1 MKKKEKVFFENL
13 IKKYSKKKLSYK
25 FRYSLLEDA
34 FSLDDILSGIEVLL
48 SGQITMSEITE
59 KFQYEFAKYVGA
71 KYALMV
77 NSGSSANL
85 LAAFALVNPR
95 KKNFLKKND
104 ECLIPALC
112 WSTSLWPIIQSGLKP
127 KFVDVDI
134 DSFAISDRSLEQN
147 ISKNT
152 KALMMVHVL
161 GNASNIQK
169 ISQLTKKRELY
180 LIEDTCESLGSQYD
194 GKFFGT
200 FGDFGTYS
208 FYYSHQITSGEGGMI
223 VCNNLEDYQL
233 IYSMRSHGWDRRLKK
248 NFEKRPDTSF
258 NFINSGFNLRP
269 LDITASIGLSQF
281 KRLNSMIKIRSD
293 NRDKIIKKLINSPFW
308 QDQFTFFYPTK
319 KVKPSWFGFPVLI
332 NKKYLS
338 KKKKFINLLNQ
349 RGIET
354 RMIISGNLMN
364 HASIE
369 LYGLNPNKKTFNNAQ
384 EIEDR
389 GFFIGLH
396 TESISEKTLNYLE
409 KNLLTIDKL

>member
-1 MKKKEKVFFENL
+1 M
-13 IKKYSKKKLSYK
+13 I
-25 FRYSLLEDA
+25 
-34 FSLDDILSGIEVLL
+34 
-48 SGQITMSEITE
+48 
-59 KFQYEFAKYVGA
+59 
-71 KYALMV
+71 
-77 NSGSSANL
+77 
-85 LAAFALVNPR
+85 
-95 KKNFLKKND
+95 
-104 ECLIPALC
+104 
-112 WSTSLWPIIQSGLKP
+112 
-127 KFVDVDI
+127 
-134 DSFAISDRSLEQN
+134 
-147 ISKNT
+147 
-152 KALMMVHVL
+152 VHVL

-169 ISQLTKKRELY
+169 ISQLTKKRDLY

-194 GKFFGT
+194 GKFLGT

-269 LDITASIGLSQF
+269 LDITASIGFSQF

-293 NRDKIIKKLINSPFW
+293 NRDKIIKKLISSPLW

-338 KKKKFINLLNQ
+338 KKKKFLNLLNQ
-349 RGIET
+349 KGIET

-364 HASIE
+364 HAGIQ
-369 LYGLNPNKKTFNNAQ
+369 LYGLNPNKRTFNNAQ

-396 TESISEKTLNYLE
+396 TESISEETLNYLE

>member
-1 MKKKEKVFFENL
+1 MKKKEKIFLENL
-13 IKKYSKKKLSYK
+13 IKKYSKKKLSHKPSYL
-25 FRYSLLEDA
+25 LLENA
-34 FSLDDILSGIEVLL
+34 FSSEDILSGFKVLL

-59 KFQYEFAKYVGA
+59 KFENEFAKYVGA

-77 NSGSSANL
+77 NSVSSANL
-85 LAAFALVNPR
+85 LATFTLVNPR
-95 KKNFLKKND
+95 KKNFLKKNS

-112 WSTSLWPIIQSGLKP
+112 WSTSLWPIVQAGLKP

-134 DSFAISDRSLEQN
+134 DSFGISERLLEQN
-147 ISKNT
+147 ISRNT
-152 KALMMVHVL
+152 KALMIVHVL

-169 ISQLTKKRELY
+169 ISQLTKRRGIY
-180 LIEDTCESLGSQYD
+180 LIEDTCESLGSQYG
-194 GKFFGT
+194 GKFLGT

-223 VCNNLEDYQL
+223 VCNSKEDYQL
-233 IYSMRSHGWDRRLKK
+233 IYSMRSHGWSRKSKNNLEKK
-248 NFEKRPDTSF
+248 LDTSF
-258 NFINSGFNLRP
+258 KFVNTGFNLRP
-269 LDITASIGLSQF
+269 LDITASIGFNQF
-281 KRLNSMIKIRSD
+281 KRLNLMIKVRSD
-293 NRDKIIKKLINSPFW
+293 NRDKIINKLTNSPLW
-308 QDQFTFFYPTK
+308 QDQFTFFHPTK
-319 KVKPSWFGFPVLI
+319 KIKPSWFGLPVLI

-338 KKKKFINLLNQ
+338 KKKKFLNLLNQ

-396 TESISEKTLNYLE
+396 TESISEETLNYLE
-409 KNLLTIDKL
+409 RNLLMIDKL

>member
-13 IKKYSKKKLSYK
+13 IKKYSKKKLLYK
-25 FRYSLLEDA
+25 FRYPLLEDA

-104 ECLIPALC
+104 ECLVPALC

-169 ISQLTKKRELY
+169 ISQLTKKRDLY

-194 GKFFGT
+194 GKFLGT

-233 IYSMRSHGWDRRLKK
+233 IYSMRSHGWDRSLKK
-248 NFEKRPDTSF
+248 NFKKKQDTSF

-269 LDITASIGLSQF
+269 MDITASIGFSQF
-281 KRLNSMIKIRSD
+281 KRLNSMIKTRSD
-293 NRDKIIKKLINSPFW
+293 NRDKIIKKLISSPFW

-338 KKKKFINLLNQ
+338 KKKKFLNLLTQ
-349 RGIET
+349 KRIET

-364 HASIE
+364 HSSVQ
-369 LYGLNPNKKTFNNAQ
+369 LYNLNPSKRTFNNAQ

-396 TESISEKTLNYLE
+396 TKAISDETLNYLE

>member
-1 MKKKEKVFFENL
+1 MKKKEKIFLENL
-13 IKKYSKKKLSYK
+13 IKKYSKKELSYK
-25 FRYSLLEDA
+25 PKYSLLENA
-34 FSLDDILSGIEVLL
+34 FSQDDILSGIKVLL

-59 KFQYEFAKYVGA
+59 KFQCEFAKYVGA

-95 KKNFLKKND
+95 KKNFLRKNS

-112 WSTSLWPIIQSGLKP
+112 WSTSLWPIVQAGLKP

-134 DSFAISDRSLEQN
+134 NTFGINEQSLEQN
-147 ISKNT
+147 ISKNS

-161 GNASNIQK
+161 GNASNIKK
-169 ISQLTKKRELY
+169 ISQITKKRGLY
-180 LIEDTCESLGSQYD
+180 LIEDTCESLGSQYG
-194 GKFFGT
+194 GKFLGT

-223 VCNNLEDYQL
+223 VCNNKEDYQL
-233 IYSMRSHGWDRRLKK
+233 IYSMRSHGWSRGLKK
-248 NFEKRPDTSF
+248 NLEKTPDTSF

-269 LDITASIGLSQF
+269 LDLIASIGFSQF
-281 KRLNSMIKIRSD
+281 KRLNSMITTRSN
-293 NRDKIIKKLINSPFW
+293 NRDKIINKLTNSLLW
-308 QDQFTFFYPTK
+308 KNQFTFFYPAK
-319 KVKPSWFGFPVLI
+319 KIKPSWFGFPVLI

-338 KKKKFINLLNQ
+338 KKKKYLNFLNQ
-349 RGIET
+349 KGIEN
-354 RMIISGNLMN
+354 RMIISGNFMN
-364 HASIE
+364 QPGIQ
-369 LYGLNPNKKTFNNAQ
+369 LYNLNTDKKTFNNAQ
-384 EIEDR
+384 EIEER

-396 TESISEKTLNYLE
+396 TKPISRETLNYLE

>member
-1 MKKKEKVFFENL
+1 MKKSDKIFLEKL
-13 IKKYSKKKLSYK
+13 IKKYSSNKNSNIVYPLVSNKLLPK
-25 FRYSLLEDA
+25 
-34 FSLDDILSGIEVLL
+34 DIIDGASVLL
-48 SGQITMSEITE
+48 TGNITMGEITR
-59 KFQYEFAKYVGA
+59 KFETEFAKFLGV

-85 LAAFALVNPR
+85 LAFFALINPAN
-95 KKNFLKKND
+95 KNRLSVND
-104 ECLIPALC
+104 ECILPALC

-134 DSFAISDRSLEQN
+134 DSFGISDRSLEQN

-152 KALMMVHVL
+152 KALMVVHVL

-169 ISQLTKKRELY
+169 ISQLAKKRGLY
-180 LIEDTCESLGSQYD
+180 LIEDTCESLGSQYG
-194 GKFFGT
+194 GKFLGT

-223 VCNNLEDYQL
+223 VCNNKEDYQL
-233 IYSMRSHGWDRRLKK
+233 IYSMRSHGWDRRFKK
-248 NFEKRPDTSF
+248 KLDKRQDTSF
-258 NFINSGFNLRP
+258 NFVNSGFNLRP
-269 LDITASIGLSQF
+269 MDITASIGFSQF

-293 NRDKIIKKLINSPFW
+293 NRDKIIKKLIDSPLW
-308 QDQFTFFYPTK
+308 QDQFSFFYPTK

-338 KKKKFINLLNQ
+338 KKKKFINFLNQ
-349 RGIET
+349 KGIET
-354 RMIISGNLMN
+354 RMIISGNFMN
-364 HASIE
+364 HPSIS
-369 LYGLNPNKKTFNNAQ
+369 LYNLNPKKETFKNAQ

-396 TESISEKTLNYLE
+396 TKPISEETLNFLE
-409 KNLLTIDKL
+409 KNLLMIAKL

>member
-1 MKKKEKVFFENL
+1 MNKKEKIFLDNL

-25 FRYSLLEDA
+25 PNYSLLENA
-34 FSLDDILSGIEVLL
+34 FSIDDILSGIKVLL

-59 KFQYEFAKYVGA
+59 KFQYEFARYVGA

-85 LAAFALVNPR
+85 ITAFALVNPR
-95 KKNFLKKND
+95 KKNFLRKNS

-112 WSTSLWPIIQSGLKP
+112 WSTSLWPIIQAGLKP
-127 KFVDVDI
+127 KFIDVDI
-134 DSFAISDRSLEQN
+134 DSFGINDKSLEQYITKN
-147 ISKNT
+147 SKV
-152 KALMMVHVL
+152 LMMVHVL
-161 GNASNIQK
+161 GNASNIYK
-169 ISQLTKKRELY
+169 ISQLTKKRGLY
-180 LIEDTCESLGSQYD
+180 LIEDTCESLGSQYG
-194 GKFFGT
+194 GKFLGT

-223 VCNNLEDYQL
+223 VCNNTEDYQL
-233 IYSMRSHGWDRRLKK
+233 IYSMRSHGWDRKSRK
-248 NFEKRPDTSF
+248 NLEKRTDTSF
-258 NFINSGFNLRP
+258 NFVNSGFNLRP
-269 LDITASIGLSQF
+269 LEITASIGFSQF

-293 NRDKIIKKLINSPFW
+293 NRDKIIKKLINSPLW

-338 KKKKFINLLNQ
+338 KKKKFLNFINQ
-349 RGIET
+349 KGIET
-354 RMIISGNLMN
+354 RMIISGNFMN
-364 HASIE
+364 HPSIQ
-369 LYGLNPNKKTFNNAQ
+369 LYNLNPSKKTFSNAQ

-389 GFFIGLH
+389 GFFIGIH
-396 TESISEKTLNYLE
+396 TKPISEETLNYLE